1 MHCPYCGHEDS
12 KVTDSRNAENGIRR
26 RRECMR
32 CGLRF
37 TTYERVQSTALLIAK
52 RDGRREDYNREK
64 LTNSIRTACT
74 KRPIPI
80 AIWKKLVEDIE
91 GELQKLGNAEIRS
104 TAVGEMVMER
114 LRKLDRVA
122 YIRFASVYRDFQD
135 LESFEEMV
143 RDLRDEPDQLALL
156 EGTPPQ
162 VQPRRRPR
170 RTPGGHRA
178 EPQKVSQRLTGT
190 TSGGIMART
199 SAGKKTVSLRP
210 NTRKT
215 SVKLQQARRVRRIR
229 DKSNE

>member
-26 RRECMR
+26 RRECTR

-74 KRPIPI
+74 KRPIPNRDME
-80 AIWKKLVEDIE
+80 KLVEDIE

-143 RDLRDEPDQLALL
+143 RDLRDEPDQLTLL
-156 EGTPPQ
+156 EGTPPPAATAAPWQ
-162 VQPRRRPR
+162 GSQPA
-170 RTPGGHRA
+170 G
-178 EPQKVSQRLTGT
+178 TGQ
-190 TSGGIMART
+190 
-199 SAGKKTVSLRP
+199 SLR
-210 NTRKT
+210 RLAKG
-215 SVKLQQARRVRRIR
+215 
-229 DKSNE
+229 

>member
-74 KRPIPI
+74 KRPIPNRDVE
-80 AIWKKLVEDIE
+80 KLVEDIE

-143 RDLRDEPDQLALL
+143 RDLRDEPDQLTLL
-156 EGTPPQ
+156 EGTPPP
-162 VQPRRRPR
+162 VQPRRRTR
-170 RTPGGHRA
+170 RTAGRTQGRA
-178 EPQKVSQRLTGT
+178 SEG
-190 TSGGIMART
+190 
-199 SAGKKTVSLRP
+199 
-210 NTRKT
+210 
-215 SVKLQQARRVRRIR
+215 
-229 DKSNE
+229 

>member
-26 RRECMR
+26 RRECTR

-74 KRPIPI
+74 KRPIPNRDME
-80 AIWKKLVEDIE
+80 KLVEDIE

-114 LRKLDRVA
+114 LRNLDRVA

-143 RDLRDEPDQLALL
+143 RDLRDEPDQLTLM
-156 EGTPPQ
+156 EGTPPP
-162 VQPRRRPR
+162 VQPRRRGKGASR
-170 RTPGGHRA
+170 RAQGRA
-178 EPQKVSQRLTGT
+178 SEG
-190 TSGGIMART
+190 
-199 SAGKKTVSLRP
+199 
-210 NTRKT
+210 
-215 SVKLQQARRVRRIR
+215 
-229 DKSNE
+229 

>member
-74 KRPIPI
+74 KRPIPNRDME
-80 AIWKKLVEDIE
+80 KLVEDIE

-143 RDLRDEPDQLALL
+143 RDLRDEPDQLTLL

-170 RTPGGHRA
+170 RTPGRA
-178 EPQKVSQRLTGT
+178 QGRASEG
-190 TSGGIMART
+190 
-199 SAGKKTVSLRP
+199 
-210 NTRKT
+210 
-215 SVKLQQARRVRRIR
+215 
-229 DKSNE
+229 

>member
-26 RRECMR
+26 RRECTR
-32 CGLRF
+32 CELRF

-74 KRPIPI
+74 KRPIPNRDME
-80 AIWKKLVEDIE
+80 KLVEDIE

-143 RDLRDEPDQLALL
+143 RDLRDEPDQLTLL
-156 EGTPPQ
+156 EGTPPP
-162 VQPRRRPR
+162 VQPRRRGKGASR
-170 RTPGGHRA
+170 RAQGRA
-178 EPQKVSQRLTGT
+178 SEG
-190 TSGGIMART
+190 
-199 SAGKKTVSLRP
+199 
-210 NTRKT
+210 
-215 SVKLQQARRVRRIR
+215 
-229 DKSNE
+229 